1 MANPYQKTI
10 LIYNVFEEIKQIC
23 TCLQK
28 DTGSSNL
35 EIKIFLKLII
45 NDWGEK
51 KKKKLVLGE
60 FDYSHGIQR
69 HHISK
74 IKIIFPFNNLIFL

>member
-10 LIYNVFEEIKQIC
+10 LIYNAFEEIKQIC

-51 KKKKLVLGE
+51 KEENTG
-60 FDYSHGIQR
+60 FGRI
-69 HHISK
+69 
-74 IKIIFPFNNLIFL
+74 